1 MRPAVVENRSM
12 RILIAILCWSLALP
26 VFLQAEPV
34 PLRLLAGNLSS
45 GNLQSYDPGHGSRI
59 LQGLRPDVALLQEMR
74 FGNNSAAGMEG
85 FVRAVFGAPF
95 VFYREEIELPNAV
108 VSRYPIVASGSWDD
122 PEQANRDFAW
132 ARISLPGD
140 RTLLAVSVHL
150 SAKKQEMRLASAKA
164 LVAAIRKNLG
174 ESEWLVIGGDFNTQN
189 RSEPVLQELKKV
201 VVIEAPFPADG
212 DGNENTNALRKKP
225 YDGVYVNAALQK
237 LGVAVPLGGTAGGL
251 VFDTRVF
258 KDLALVPPAQ
268 KEDSAG
274 PQMQH
279 MAVVRDF
286 VLP

>member
-1 MRPAVVENRSM
+1 MRY
-12 RILIAILCWSLALP
+12 LIAIFCWGLALP
-26 VFLQAEPV
+26 FFLQAEPAA
-34 PLRLLAGNLSS
+34 PLHLRLLAGNLSS
-45 GNLQSYDPGHGSRI
+45 GNLQSYDHGHGSRI
-59 LQGLRPDVALLQEMR
+59 LQGLQPDVALLQEMK
-74 FGNNSAAGMEG
+74 FGNNSRAEMEG

-108 VSRYPIVASGSWDD
+108 ISRYPITASGSWDD
-122 PEQANRDFAW
+122 PEQVNRDFAW
-132 ARISLPGD
+132 ARIALPGD

-150 SAKKQEMRLASAKA
+150 SAKKQEMRLSSAKA

-174 ESEWLVIGGDFNTQN
+174 ADEWLVIGGDFNTQS
-189 RSEPVLQELKKV
+189 RDEPVLEELKKV
-201 VVIEAPFPADG
+201 VMIESPFPADQ

-225 YDGVYVNAALQK
+225 YDAVYVNAALQK

-258 KDLALVPPAQ
+258 KDLTLVPPAQ

-286 VLP
+286 VLPQVGD